1 MFFSTLMTFTMIPL
15 LAVASPL
22 YPVNTLKPR
31 AGGPGSTPIGANCTL
46 VNPLPLASN
55 HSGNATI
62 VNGTT
67 TANGTINGWK
77 PSDAAM
83 NNTIYSFYLT
93 QPDFVTYASRYE
105 ECLEQCNS
113 LDGCKSVLFA
123 NNAPTPKGYYGTAGG
138 ALDVGCVM
146 FKQFLTAED
155 FVPAASGNWVNETAA
170 NIHC

>member
-1 MFFSTLMTFTMIPL
+1 MIPL

-22 YPVNTLKPR
+22 YSVNTLKPR
-31 AGGPGSTPIGANCTL
+31 AGGPGSTPIAANCTL

-62 VNGTT
+62 
-67 TANGTINGWK
+67 

-83 NNTIYSFYLT
+83 NNTVYYFYLT

-146 FKQFLTAED
+146 FKQYLTAED